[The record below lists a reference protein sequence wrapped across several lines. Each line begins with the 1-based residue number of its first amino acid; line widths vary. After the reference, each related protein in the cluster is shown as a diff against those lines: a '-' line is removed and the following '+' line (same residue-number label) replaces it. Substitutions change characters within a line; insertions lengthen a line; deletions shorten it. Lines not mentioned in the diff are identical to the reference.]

1 MDSYPPFYSSM
12 APITPPTRAIRGFL
26 LSLVS
31 GILIILNAAFLLS
44 SGFYTFWSGIF
55 PWIPY
60 FGAFPP
66 WMLVIIGIIFAVI
79 VFVGSTLMVLG
90 NGTIGAVVV
99 LPAAVLSLIF
109 GGGFIAGF
117 VLGIIGSI
125 LGMLGR

>member
-1 MDSYPPFYSSM
+1 MHFYQSFYPSTASVS
-12 APITPPTRAIRGFL
+12 PPGRAIRGFL
-26 LSLVS
+26 LSLVA

-66 WMLVIIGIIFAVI
+66 WMLFIIGIVLAVI
-79 VFVGSTLMVLG
+79 VFVGSTLMILG
-90 NGTIGAVVV
+90 YGAIGAVVV
-99 LPAAVLSLIF
+99 LPAAAISLIF
-109 GGGFIAGF
+109 GGGLIAGF
-117 VLGIIGSI
+117 VLGIISSI

>member
-1 MDSYPPFYSSM
+1 MDYYTPFYSSTS
-12 APITPPTRAIRGFL
+12 PIPPTGRAIQGFL
-26 LSLVS
+26 LSLVA

-66 WMLVIIGIIFAVI
+66 WMLFIIGIVLAII

-90 NGTIGAVVV
+90 YGTIGAVVV
-99 LPAAVLSLIF
+99 FPAAVISLIF

-117 VLGIIGSI
+117 VLGIISGI